1 MGGHATD
8 RHGLIDMTALG
19 ADISSLAVDGEGWR
33 SSSNSV
39 KVGFPR
45 MKERGDLVASDSVG
59 GHWGLTLFYRG
70 GGAGRV
76 LHGISCGKRKWYL
89 MR

>member
-8 RHGLIDMTALG
+8 MHGLIDMTALG

-45 MKERGDLVASDSVG
+45 MKERK
-59 GHWGLTLFYRG
+59 RG
-70 GGAGRV
+70 GGAGRG
-76 LHGISCGKRKWYL
+76 LHGIGCGKRKWYL